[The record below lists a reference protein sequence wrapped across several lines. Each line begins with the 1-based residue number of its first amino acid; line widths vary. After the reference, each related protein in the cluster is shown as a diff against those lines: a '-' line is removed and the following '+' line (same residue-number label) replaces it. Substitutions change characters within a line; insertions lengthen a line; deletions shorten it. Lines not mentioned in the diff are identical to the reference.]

1 MVRGVAG
8 GRCVVKNDFTHQYAI
23 ALPNGELYSRPES
36 FGGSWL
42 ANLGLGLGPGYSA
55 PEPRP
60 FVWNSHAE
68 AEAHLQTLRQ
78 TAAGMGVELLGVV
91 VQRVCSP
98 FFVTDPGPVGSFR
111 RYMFA
116 VSGCTPRHRWGA
128 VGRRCG
134 ALVAELE
141 AWLDE
146 GGDQ

>member
-1 MVRGVAG
+1 MVRGTAG
-8 GRCVVKNDFTHQYAI
+8 GWCVVKNDFTHQYAI

-78 TAAGMGVELLGVV
+78 TAAGVGVELLGVV

-98 FFVTDPGPVGSFR
+98 FFVTDPGP
-111 RYMFA
+111 
-116 VSGCTPRHRWGA
+116 
-128 VGRRCG
+128 